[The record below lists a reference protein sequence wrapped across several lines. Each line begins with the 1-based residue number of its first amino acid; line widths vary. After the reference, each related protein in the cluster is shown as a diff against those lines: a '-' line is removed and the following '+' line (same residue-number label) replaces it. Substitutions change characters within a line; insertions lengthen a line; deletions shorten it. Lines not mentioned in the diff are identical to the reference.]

1 VSLVGLMMAAF
12 GVGFL
17 APVLLVFLELM
28 GIVDPKQ
35 LSGARR
41 YAIVVI
47 VVVAAVITPSG
58 DPISMIALAI
68 PLYLFYE
75 IAILIGW
82 LVNRRRAKAANPAV
96 GTA

>member
-1 VSLVGLMMAAF
+1 M
-12 GVGFL
+12 GV
-17 APVLLVFLELM
+17 
-28 GIVDPKQ
+28 VDYKQ
-35 LSGARR
+35 LAGARR
-41 YAIVVI
+41 YSIVII
-47 VVVAAVITPSG
+47 VVVSAIITPSG

-82 LVNRRRAKAANPAV
+82 LVSRRRAKAANPAV